1 MTEKTNRYSYSKT
14 QLFWLVAL
22 RVTIGWYFLYEGVA
36 KVMTPGWTSYGYLMD
51 SQGWFAPLFKALA
64 QNQALMPVVDALNI
78 YGLILIGL
86 SLVLGCFEKI
96 GYIGALLLL
105 ALYYLSHPAFINA
118 EYIFP
123 PEGSYLWINKNI
135 IMMVSIAVLM
145 VFPTAKEIGFD
156 RAIFKR
162 SKK

>member
-86 SLVLGCFEKI
+86 SLVPFLSLITLTERDSLMSDSRNSSFPERI
-96 GYIGALLLL
+96 LL
-105 ALYYLSHPAFINA
+105 
-118 EYIFP
+118 
-123 PEGSYLWINKNI
+123 
-135 IMMVSIAVLM
+135 
-145 VFPTAKEIGFD
+145 
-156 RAIFKR
+156 
-162 SKK
+162 

>member
-1 MTEKTNRYSYSKT
+1 MTEKMNQYSYGKA
-14 QLFWLVAL
+14 QLFWLVTL
-22 RVTIGWYFLYEGVA
+22 RVIIGWYFLYEGVA

-51 SQGWFAPLFKALA
+51 SQGWFASLFKALA

-105 ALYYLSHPAFINA
+105 ALYYLSHPALINA

-123 PEGSYLWINKNI
+123 PEGSYLWVNKNI
-135 IMMVSIAVLM
+135 IMMVS
-145 VFPTAKEIGFD
+145 
-156 RAIFKR
+156 
-162 SKK
+162 